1 MTEKPRK
8 RGRPAANPELNADQK
23 QRANELGV
31 SLRTIQRWEK
41 DHQLIRADP
50 DLAHMRESADGI
62 RKAKKILK
70 ERKAAREAPIKAAKQ
85 MQSALKK
92 WESLSPQ
99 EAEDAFELLV
109 NSDFYDRT
117 YAMLN
122 DANELYI
129 KLTELQT
136 EVVRQIRTAC

>member
-1 MTEKPRK
+1 MMET
-8 RGRPAANPELNADQK
+8 
-23 QRANELGV
+23 
-31 SLRTIQRWEK
+31 
-41 DHQLIRADP
+41 P
-50 DLAHMRESADGI
+50 DGL

-70 ERKAAREAPIKAAKQ
+70 ERKAAQEAPIKAAKQ

-136 EVVRQIRTAC
+136 DVAK

>member
-23 QRANELGV
+23 KMANELGV
-31 SLRTIQRWEK
+31 SLRTVQRWAGT
-41 DHQLIRADP
+41 HQEIMSDP
-50 DLAHMRESADGI
+50 DLVHMTETLEGYQ
-62 RKAKKILK
+62 KAKKILK
-70 ERKAAREAPIKAAKQ
+70 ERKADQKAQEAPIKEAKQ

-136 EVVRQIRTAC
+136 DVVK